1 MGHYIVVAAERLDYL
16 LAILIDRDR
25 LGQCAA
31 ATAPLVRQFVQGD
44 RARFLTGVP
53 RDSILIYPLL
63 YGSRSCGIFS
73 NHGVVFG
80 PAQHCVGVWPL
91 SCTAK
96 PSLELDLLG
105 CGELGAL
112 DFAIVRPSVV
122 LDVLS
127 MVAVDSVDA
136 GCIY

>member
-25 LGQCAA
+25 LGQCATA
-31 ATAPLVRQFVQGD
+31 ASPRLVRQLVQRD

-63 YGSRSCGIFS
+63 CGSRRGGIFS
-73 NHGVVFG
+73 SSDNGVVFG
-80 PAQHCVGVWPL
+80 PAEHCVGVWPL

-96 PSLELDLLG
+96 P
-105 CGELGAL
+105 
-112 DFAIVRPSVV
+112 
-122 LDVLS
+122 
-127 MVAVDSVDA
+127 
-136 GCIY
+136 